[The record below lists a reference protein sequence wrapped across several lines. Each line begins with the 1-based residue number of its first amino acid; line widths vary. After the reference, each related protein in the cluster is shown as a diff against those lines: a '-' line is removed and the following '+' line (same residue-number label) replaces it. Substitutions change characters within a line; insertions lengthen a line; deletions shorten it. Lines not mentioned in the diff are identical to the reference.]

1 MELFT
6 GLKRTSRCAEIG
18 AQNVGQEVTLTG
30 WVQRRRDLGGL
41 IFIDLRDRSGIV
53 QIVFN
58 QETLPE
64 LFKKAETLRSEY
76 VMAIVGEVVKRAPET
91 INTKIKTGEIE
102 VITRE
107 LRILSKSEVPPFPI
121 EEGIDS
127 NELVRLKHRYLD
139 LRRPDLQ
146 QIMYTRHKALQ
157 LTRKFFTEE
166 GFWEIETPQLTK
178 STPEGARDYLVPS
191 RIHEGKFYAL
201 PQSPQLF
208 KQILMVSGMD
218 RYFQV
223 ARCFR
228 DEDLRADRQPEF
240 TQVDFEMSFIHE
252 EDIIDVVEKYLST
265 LFNELVDAKVTT
277 PFPRVTYSE
286 AMDMYGSDK
295 PETRFEMKLI
305 NVSDVFKASEFK
317 VFADVVRNGGSIRAI
332 NGKGLTQKLSRR
344 DIDGLTDFVK
354 TYKAKGLAWII
365 VDENELRSPV
375 TKFFSESETK
385 DLLEKVDAKPGDVIL
400 IVADKDKVV
409 FDSLGALRLELGK
422 RFNLIDKSKF
432 NFLWVMQFPLFEY
445 NEEEKRFTSQ
455 HHPFTMPFEEDI
467 EFLESD
473 PSRVRSHA
481 FDITLNGYELASGGL
496 RIYNSELQER
506 MFKALGF
513 DEETTRE
520 RFGFLLDA
528 FKFGTPPHG
537 GMGLGFDRIMM
548 LLLGTMNIKDVVA
561 FPKLQNA
568 SDLMCNAP
576 DVVEAKQ
583 LNEVHVMIDM
593 D

>member
-6 GLKRTSRCAEIG
+6 GLKRTARCAEIG
-18 AQNVGQEVTLTG
+18 TQNIGQEVTLAG
-30 WVQRRRDLGGL
+30 WVQKRRDLGGL
-41 IFIDLRDRSGIV
+41 IFIELRDRSGLI

-58 QETLPE
+58 EEKLPE
-64 LFKKAETLRSEY
+64 IFHKAEALRSEF
-76 VMAIVGEVVKRAPET
+76 VIAVVGEVVKRSTET
-91 INTKIKTGEIE
+91 VNPKMETGEIE
-102 VITRE
+102 VVANE

-121 EEGIDS
+121 EEGVET
-127 NELVRLKHRYLD
+127 NELTRLKYRYLD

-146 QIMYTRHKALQ
+146 SIMYLRHQALQ
-157 LTRKFFTEE
+157 LTRQFFTKE

-191 RIHEGKFYAL
+191 RLHEGKFYAL

-240 TQVDFEMSFIHE
+240 TQVDLEMAFIHQD
-252 EDIIDVVEKYLST
+252 DIIDVVERYLAD
-265 LFNELVDAKVTT
+265 LFNKMANANVTT
-277 PFPRVTYSE
+277 PFPRTTYKE
-286 AMDMYGSDK
+286 AMEMYGSDK
-295 PETRFEMKLI
+295 PETRFEMKLV
-305 NVSDVFKASEFK
+305 NVSDIFENSEFK
-317 VFADVVRNGGSIRAI
+317 VFADTIKNGGSVRAI
-332 NGKGLTQKLSRR
+332 NGKGLAEKLSRR
-344 DIDGLTDFVK
+344 DIDGLVDFVK
-354 TYKAKGLAWII
+354 TYKAKGLAWI
-365 VDENELRSPV
+365 VVEESELKSPV
-375 TKFFSESETK
+375 TKFFSEDETK
-385 DLLEKVDAKPGDVIL
+385 ALIQKVDAKPGDVIL
-400 IVADKDKVV
+400 MVADKDKVV
-409 FDSLGALRLELGK
+409 FDSLGALRLELGR
-422 RFNLIDKSKF
+422 RFDLIDKSKY
-432 NFLWVMQFPLFEY
+432 NFIWVMEFPMFEY
-445 NEEEKRFTSQ
+445 NEEERRYEAQ
-455 HHPFTMPFEEDI
+455 HHPFTMPFEDDI

-473 PSRVRSHA
+473 PGRVRSHS

-513 DEETTRE
+513 DEETARE
-520 RFGFLLDA
+520 RFGFLMDA

-537 GMGLGFDRIMM
+537 GMGIGFDRVVM
-548 LLLGTMNIKDVVA
+548 LLAGTSNIKDVVA

-568 SDLMCNAP
+568 SDLMTNAP

-583 LNEVHVMIDM
+583 LHEVHVMIDM

>member
-6 GLKRTSRCAEIG
+6 GLKRSHRCAEIG
-18 AQNVGQEVTLTG
+18 VQNVGQEITLSG

-41 IFIDLRDRSGIV
+41 IFIELRDRSGLI

-64 LFKKAETLRSEY
+64 IFHKAEALRSEF
-76 VMAIVGEVVKRAPET
+76 VIAVVGDVVKRASET
-91 INTKIKTGEIE
+91 VNPKMPTGEVE
-102 VITRE
+102 VMAKE
-107 LRILSKSEVPPFPI
+107 LRILSKSDVPPFPI
-121 EEGIDS
+121 EEDVDT
-127 NELVRLKHRYLD
+127 NELTRLKYRYLD

-146 QIMYTRHKALQ
+146 RIMYLRHQALQ
-157 LTRKFFTEE
+157 VTRQFFTQE

-201 PQSPQLF
+201 PQSPQIF

-240 TQVDFEMSFIHE
+240 TQVDLEMSFIHE
-252 EDIIDVVEKYLST
+252 EDIIDVVERYLST
-265 LFNELVDAKVTT
+265 LFNTMVDAKVTT
-277 PFPRVTYSE
+277 PFPRITYKESME
-286 AMDMYGSDK
+286 MYGSDK

-305 NVSDVFKASEFK
+305 NVSEVFKSCEFK
-317 VFADVVRNGGSIRAI
+317 VFSDVIKNGGSVRAI
-332 NGKGLTQKLSRR
+332 NGKGLAEKLSRR
-344 DIDGLTDFVK
+344 DIDGLVDFVK
-354 TYKAKGLAWII
+354 TYKAKGLAWI
-365 VDENELRSPV
+365 VVEQDELKSPV

-385 DLLEKVDAKPGDVIL
+385 TLLEKVDAKPGDVIF
-400 IVADKDKVV
+400 IVSDKDKVV

-422 RFNLIDKSKF
+422 NFDLIDKSKY
-432 NFLWVMQFPLFEY
+432 NFLWVMEFPMFEY
-445 NEEEKRFTSQ
+445 NDDEKRYEAQ

-473 PSRVRSHA
+473 PGRVRSHA

-496 RIYNSELQER
+496 RIYNSELQAR
-506 MFKALGF
+506 MFNALGF
-513 DEETTRE
+513 DEEKARE

-537 GMGLGFDRIMM
+537 GMGLGFDRIVM
-548 LLLGTMNIKDVVA
+548 LLVGTSNIKDVVA

-568 SDLMCNAP
+568 SDLMSNAP

-583 LNEVHVMIDM
+583 LKEVHVMIDKN
-593 D
+593 

>member
-6 GLKRTSRCAEIG
+6 GLKRSHRCAEIG
-18 AQNVGQEVTLTG
+18 VQNVGQEITLSG

-41 IFIDLRDRSGIV
+41 IFIEMRDRSGLI

-64 LFKKAETLRSEY
+64 IFHKAEALRSEF
-76 VMAIVGEVVKRAPET
+76 VIAVVGDVVKRASET
-91 INTKIKTGEIE
+91 VNPKMPTGEVE
-102 VITRE
+102 VMAKE
-107 LRILSKSEVPPFPI
+107 LRILSKSDVPPFPI
-121 EEGIDS
+121 EEDVDT
-127 NELVRLKHRYLD
+127 NELTRLKYRYLD

-146 QIMYTRHKALQ
+146 RIMYLRHQALQ
-157 LTRKFFTEE
+157 VTRQFFTQE

-201 PQSPQLF
+201 PQSPQIF

-240 TQVDFEMSFIHE
+240 TQVDLEMSFIHE
-252 EDIIDVVEKYLST
+252 EDIIDVVERYLST
-265 LFNELVDAKVTT
+265 LFNTMVDAKVTT
-277 PFPRVTYSE
+277 PFPRITYKESME
-286 AMDMYGSDK
+286 MYGSDK

-305 NVSDVFKASEFK
+305 NVSEVFKSCEFK
-317 VFADVVRNGGSIRAI
+317 VFSDVIKNGGSVRAI
-332 NGKGLTQKLSRR
+332 NGKGLAEKLSRR
-344 DIDGLTDFVK
+344 DIDGLVDFVK
-354 TYKAKGLAWII
+354 TYKAKGLAWI
-365 VDENELRSPV
+365 VVEQDELKSPV

-385 DLLEKVDAKPGDVIL
+385 TLLEKVDAKPGDVIF
-400 IVADKDKVV
+400 IVSDKDKVV

-422 RFNLIDKSKF
+422 NFDLIDKSKY
-432 NFLWVMQFPLFEY
+432 NFLWVMEFPMFEY
-445 NEEEKRFTSQ
+445 NDDEKRYEAQ

-473 PSRVRSHA
+473 PGRVRSHA

-496 RIYNSELQER
+496 RIYNSELQAR
-506 MFKALGF
+506 MFNALGF
-513 DEETTRE
+513 DEEKARE

-537 GMGLGFDRIMM
+537 GMGLGFDRIVM
-548 LLLGTMNIKDVVA
+548 LLVGTSNIKDVVA

-568 SDLMCNAP
+568 SDLMSNAP

-583 LNEVHVMIDM
+583 LKEVHVMIDKN
-593 D
+593 